1 MKKFPIVAII
11 AILFSSA
18 QLTAQQ
24 SISDEYALEIRVDG
38 LYNYVDAFTSPRLEG
53 RRMGTKGGLLAAEYI
68 ENELLLIGLKQPYAN
83 GYMQPFSMNGAKGIN
98 VLGMIE
104 GTALKDEV
112 VLLMA
117 HFDYLGRSES
127 GIIYPGAED
136 NASGVAA
143 LLEIAKAFQKAKK
156 RGIEPVRTI
165 LFAFLDGNKS
175 DLVGA
180 TYYIN
185 HPLFTPD
192 KTVLAINVDM
202 IGRSDGYAEG
212 YNDYVFVLGTNR
224 ISSEPRRVIDSLNN
238 ASIQM
243 TVDYN
248 FYNSKTVF
256 DLFYPMSDHYVFE
269 KKVIPA
275 LYFTSGITGD
285 IHSVGDVI
293 SKFHFPTFMRRTRLI
308 FQTTWYYA
316 MQGIWPQLDLY
327 GKDNGAHRKTKR
339 F

>member
-1 MKKFPIVAII
+1 MKFFPSIVIF
-11 AILFSSA
+11 AILFA
-18 QLTAQQ
+18 PARLAAQQ
-24 SISDEYALEIRVDG
+24 SISDEYALEIRADG
-38 LYNYVDAFTSPRLEG
+38 LYDHVDAFTSPRLEG
-53 RRMGTKGGLLAAEYI
+53 RRVGTKGGLLAAEYI
-68 ENELLLIGLKQPYAN
+68 ENQLLLMGLKQPYAN
-83 GYMQPFSMNGAKGIN
+83 SYMQPFVTNGVQGVN

-112 VLLMA
+112 VVLMA
-117 HFDYLGRSES
+117 HYDYVGQSKD

-143 LLEIAKAFQKAKK
+143 LLEVAKAFQKARK

-165 LFAFLDGNKS
+165 LFAFFDGNKS
-175 DLVGA
+175 DLSGA
-180 TYYIN
+180 KHYIN
-185 HPLFTPD
+185 HPIFTPD

-202 IGRSDGYAEG
+202 IGRADGYAEG
-212 YNDYVFVLGTNR
+212 VNDYVFVLGTDR
-224 ISSEPRRVIDSLNN
+224 ISSEPRRAIDSLNN
-238 ASIQM
+238 ANIQM

-269 KKVIPA
+269 QKTIPV

-285 IHSVGDVI
+285 IHSVGDVLD
-293 SKFHFPTFMRRTRLI
+293 KLYLPAFMRRTRLV
-308 FQTTWYYA
+308 FQAVWYYA

-327 GKDNGAHRKTKR
+327 GKEYGTHRKAKR

>member
-1 MKKFPIVAII
+1 MKIFPIVAVLV
-11 AILFSSA
+11 ILFIPV
-18 QLTAQQ
+18 QLAAQQ

-38 LYNYVDAFTSPRLEG
+38 LYEFVDAFTSPRLEG
-53 RRMGTKGGLLAAEYI
+53 RRVGTKGGLLAAEYI
-68 ENELLLIGLKQPYAN
+68 ENELLLIGLKKPYSN
-83 GYMQPFSMNGAKGIN
+83 GYMQPFMQNGVKGIN

-112 VLLMA
+112 IVLMA
-117 HFDYLGRSES
+117 HYDYVGQSAD

-143 LLEIAKAFQKAKK
+143 LLEIAKTFQKVKK

-165 LFAFLDGNKS
+165 LFAFFDGNKS
-175 DLVGA
+175 DLSGA
-180 TYYIN
+180 NYYIN

-192 KTVLAINVDM
+192 KTVVAINVDM
-202 IGRSDGYAEG
+202 IGRADGYAEG
-212 YNDYVFVLGTNR
+212 YYDYVFVLGTDR
-224 ISSEPRRVIDSLNN
+224 ISSDPRHVIDSLNN

-243 TVDYN
+243 AVDYN

-269 KKVIPA
+269 KKVIPVV
-275 LYFTSGITGD
+275 YFTSGITGD
-285 IHSVGDVI
+285 IHSVGDTI
-293 SKFHFPTFMRRTRLI
+293 DKFYFPTFMRRTRLI

-316 MQGIWPQLDLY
+316 MQGVWPQLDLY
-327 GKDNGAHRKTKR
+327 GKDSGTHRKAKR